1 MDETLYW
8 DSAFAIARR
17 LRALHPEVD
26 LNTLTLNQIYE
37 WTLALPDFDDDPHLA
52 TDELLEG
59 ILEEWLE
66 ELP

>member
-17 LRALHPEVD
+17 LKAHHPNVD
-26 LNTLTLNQIYE
+26 LSALTLNLIYE
-37 WTLALPDFDDDPHLA
+37 WTLALPEFGDEPQLA
-52 TDELLEG
+52 TDDLLEA

>member
-17 LRALHPEVD
+17 LKAQHPKVD
-26 LNTLTLNQIYE
+26 LDTLTLNKIYE
-37 WTLALPDFDDDPHLA
+37 WTLALPDFGDDPQLA
-52 TDELLEG
+52 TDDLLEA

-66 ELP
+66 ELS